1 MACDPKTDPI
11 EQSPKNAVGLR
22 EKRLFVDSCST
33 TDLFSFLTAGFAS
46 RRNDSIQPDIAM
58 TVEVA
63 LAMLQHEGRWL
74 LQLRD
79 ENPRIVAPGCWG
91 LFGGH
96 LEPGETALIAL
107 RRELNEEIGWCP
119 DQLTAWFRHQDEQRI
134 VNVFTGTLSVPVQQ
148 LQLLEGQDM
157 ILASPAEIRSGR
169 IWSRKL
175 KQERPLASALSML
188 IEKLDEITQAD

>member
-1 MACDPKTDPI
+1 
-11 EQSPKNAVGLR
+11 
-22 EKRLFVDSCST
+22 
-33 TDLFSFLTAGFAS
+33 
-46 RRNDSIQPDIAM
+46 M

-63 LAMLQHEGRWL
+63 LAMLQQEGRWL

-96 LEPGETALIAL
+96 LEPGETAIIAL

-119 DQLTAWFRHQDEQRI
+119 DQLMTWFRHQDEQRI
-134 VNVFTGTLSVPVQQ
+134 VNVFTGMLSVPLQQ

-157 ILASPAEIRSGR
+157 TLASPAEIRSGR

-175 KQERPLASALSML
+175 NQERPLASALSML
-188 IEKLDEITQAD
+188 VERLDEITQAD

>member
-1 MACDPKTDPI
+1 
-11 EQSPKNAVGLR
+11 
-22 EKRLFVDSCST
+22 
-33 TDLFSFLTAGFAS
+33 
-46 RRNDSIQPDIAM
+46 M

-63 LAMLQHEGRWL
+63 LAMLQQEGRWL

-96 LEPGETALIAL
+96 LEPGETAIIAL

-119 DQLTAWFRHQDEQRI
+119 DQLMAWFRHQDDQRI
-134 VNVFTGTLSVPVQQ
+134 VNVFTGLLSVPLQE

-157 ILASPAEIRSGR
+157 TLASPAEIRSGQL
-169 IWSRKL
+169 WSRKL
-175 KQERPLASALSML
+175 SQERPLASALSML
-188 IEKLDEITQAD
+188 VERLDEITQED